1 MGECANESIGIDIK
15 GLRVLDKVSGE
26 VSGGSMTLNHSEA
39 SARSLI
45 ASEEFNLGVSFTKKQ
60 KEEEGDD

>member
-26 VSGGSMTLNHSEA
+26 VSGGSMTLNHSEV
-39 SARSLI
+39 SARSSI
-45 ASEEFNLGVSFTKKQ
+45 ASEEFNLGVVF
-60 KEEEGDD
+60 